1 MFTPYCPRLTV
12 DKLHTFAQDRR
23 IVIEYLRPREVCE
36 RLGIGRTTFARWV
49 NAGKI
54 RVSRP
59 TLRTTYVSTAELARF
74 YNSNAQP
81 VPGANNRAAA

>member
-1 MFTPYCPRLTV
+1 MFTPYCPRLNV

-23 IVIEYLRPREVCE
+23 IVIEYLRPKEVCE
-36 RLGIGRTTFARWV
+36 RLGIGRTTFVRWV

-74 YNSNAQP
+74 YNANAQP
-81 VPGANNRAAA
+81 APGANNRQAA

>member
-1 MFTPYCPRLTV
+1 
-12 DKLHTFAQDRR
+12 LHTFAQDRR
-23 IVIEYLRPREVCE
+23 NVIEYLRPKEVCE
-36 RLGIGRTTFARWV
+36 RLGIGRTTFVRWV
-49 NAGKI
+49 NQGKI

-74 YNSNAQP
+74 HNANLQP

>member
-1 MFTPYCPRLTV
+1 MFTPYYPRLTV
-12 DKLHTFAQDRR
+12 DNLHTFAHDRR
-23 IVIEYLRPREVCE
+23 IVIEYLRPKEVCE
-36 RLGIGRTTFARWV
+36 RLGIGRTTFVRWV

-74 YNSNAQP
+74 HNANLQP
-81 VPGANNRAAA
+81 VPGANNRQAA

>member
-1 MFTPYCPRLTV
+1 M
-12 DKLHTFAQDRR
+12 
-23 IVIEYLRPREVCE
+23 IEYLRPKEVCQ
-36 RLGIGRTTFARWV
+36 RLGIGRTTFVRWV

-59 TLRTTYVSTAELARF
+59 TLRRTYVSSSELARF

-81 VPGANNRAAA
+81 VPGENERMTN

>member
-1 MFTPYCPRLTV
+1 MPIVPRIDRLTHCARLCYNV
-12 DKLHTFAQDRR
+12 RLM
-23 IVIEYLRPREVCE
+23 VEYLRPKEVCE
-36 RLGIGRTTFARWV
+36 RLGIGRTTFVRWV
-49 NAGKI
+49 NQGKI

>member
-1 MFTPYCPRLTV
+1 MGV
-12 DKLHTFAQDRR
+12 DNLHTFAQDRR
-23 IVIEYLRPREVCE
+23 TVIEYLRPKEVCE
-36 RLGIGRTTFARWV
+36 RLGIGRTTFVRWV
-49 NAGKI
+49 NQGKI

>member
-1 MFTPYCPRLTV
+1 VKKVSV
-12 DKLHTFAQDRR
+12 DNLHTFAQDRSNM
-23 IVIEYLRPREVCE
+23 VEYLRPKEVCE
-36 RLGIGRTTFARWV
+36 RLGIGRTTFVRWV
-49 NAGKI
+49 NQGKI

-74 YNSNAQP
+74 HNANLQP

>member
-1 MFTPYCPRLTV
+1 
-12 DKLHTFAQDRR
+12 LHTFAQDRG
-23 IVIEYLRPREVCE
+23 IVIEYLRPKEVCE
-36 RLGIGRTTFARWV
+36 RLGIGRTTFVRWV

-74 YNSNAQP
+74 HNANLQP

>member
-1 MFTPYCPRLTV
+1 VFAPYGPILTV

-23 IVIEYLRPREVCE
+23 NMVEYLRPREVCE
-36 RLGIGRTTFARWV
+36 RLGIGRTTFVRWV
-49 NAGKI
+49 KQGKI

-74 YNSNAQP
+74 YNANAQP